1 MGGYEQGEQPVVGE
15 IIVVVEAAPQGL
27 MQYTLD
33 PEARTP
39 IWQALII
46 AHDDAVIG
54 AVTTPEQTADLLVR
68 GSIECI
74 RRSIPSLMVDGLT
87 MRPEVGP
94 NDNAQIVAAGE
105 ARFLRSEWDAAV
117 AQTDDRSADDA
128 LGGLLD

>member
-1 MGGYEQGEQPVVGE
+1 MGVHERGEQPIVGG

-39 IWQALII
+39 IWQAVII
-46 AHDDAVIG
+46 AHDDAVI
-54 AVTTPEQTADLLVR
+54 AAATTPEQTADLLVR

-74 RRSIPSLMVDGLT
+74 RRSIPSLTVDGLT

-105 ARFLRSEWDAAV
+105 ARFLRSEWDAV
-117 AQTDDRSADDA
+117 AERPDSFPQTR
-128 LGGLLD
+128 

>member
-1 MGGYEQGEQPVVGE
+1 MGANSGAEQPVVGS
-15 IIVVVEAAPQGL
+15 IMIVVEAAPQGL

-33 PEARTP
+33 PDDRQP
-39 IWQALII
+39 VWQAVLI

-54 AVTTPEQTADLLVR
+54 AATSPEQTADLLVR

-74 RRSIPSLMVDGLT
+74 QRSIPSLDVGGLT

-105 ARFLRSEWDAAV
+105 ASFLLSEWRAV
-117 AQTDDRSADDA
+117 VRQVEKPEV
-128 LGGLLD
+128 

>member
-1 MGGYEQGEQPVVGE
+1 MGAHFRGERPVVGG

-39 IWQALII
+39 VWQAMVI
-46 AHDDAVIG
+46 AHDDAVM
-54 AVTTPEQTADLLVR
+54 ASAATPEQTADLLVR

-74 RRSIPSLMVDGLT
+74 RRSIPSLIVDGVT

-105 ARFLRSEWDAAV
+105 ARFLRSEWDAV
-117 AQTDDRSADDA
+117 AGPSDEESDGDS
-128 LGGLLD
+128 LG